1 MGRGDS
7 RSEGR
12 RLRESDSWCALDR
25 ESRRLGEVG
34 LLDDIMSV
42 VEDMVC
48 MCQSS
53 VPLLKSRACEAS
65 GSVQAK
71 KKDGVVAAQ
80 QQTKFALSWKQ
91 VPAVACRP
99 DRARWI

>member
-12 RLRESDSWCALDR
+12 RLRESDSRRALDR

-34 LLDDIMSV
+34 LLDDMMSV
-42 VEDMVC
+42 VEGMVSIR
-48 MCQSS
+48 QSC
-53 VPLLKSRACEAS
+53 VPLLRGRACEAS

-99 DRARWI
+99 DGAGWI